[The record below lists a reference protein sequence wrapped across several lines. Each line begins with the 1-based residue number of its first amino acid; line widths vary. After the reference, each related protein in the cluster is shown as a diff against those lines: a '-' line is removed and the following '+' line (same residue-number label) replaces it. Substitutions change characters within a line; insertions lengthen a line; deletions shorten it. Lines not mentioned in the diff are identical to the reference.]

1 MTDTSEEAARKRAQ
15 EQLTAATAAM
25 VTQGNIEAE
34 TAEAEKKAKK
44 EAKRKVRQ
52 QLGTAVGIVIASE
65 CHRVA
70 DVTQVDGSQTCCKS
84 FPDTQ

>member
-34 TAEAEKKAKK
+34 RAEAEKKAKK

-52 QLGTAVGIVIASE
+52 QLGTVGIVIASG
-65 CHRVA
+65 CHRVT